1 MASFTG
7 PQKTAI
13 VLLALGDKF
22 TAEAFKSRMKEFYAT
37 FNPLQAFYCGGSS
50 YRLVDG
56 SGMPDEVY
64 ATVVKIF
71 EEHA

>member
-1 MASFTG
+1 
-7 PQKTAI
+7 
-13 VLLALGDKF
+13 
-22 TAEAFKSRMKEFYAT
+22 MKEFYLT
-37 FNPLQAFYCGGSS
+37 FKPLQAYYHGGPS

-56 SGMPDEVY
+56 SAMPEEVY